1 MSHDPIALYAKAVVR
16 YRWPTLLL
24 ALLITGFLASR
35 LTGLKL
41 DNDPD
46 LWAPQNHPYIQTTH
60 ELENSFGGRN
70 FTVVGIVAKQGD
82 VYRPEILEKIGR
94 IQAGIEA
101 LPEAVKTNIV
111 SLAAK
116 RVKDIRGTADG
127 MSVRQVLEPMPK
139 SAADVAR
146 LKDAIAHNPI
156 YLNALVSPD
165 GKAAAIIADFRIP
178 PENAAY
184 APLYEKIR
192 TIADREKD
200 DSVDILMGGQPVWA
214 ANFEFAMQ
222 KMPMYFG
229 IAFLII
235 MTVQLLAFRS
245 VQGMLLPM
253 VTGILS
259 VLWGL
264 GIMALLG
271 IHLDALNTT
280 TPILIMAVATGHSV
294 QILKRYYEEYGRLVN
309 AGGVITGA
317 IAGTIDRRAANRQ
330 AVTESLQRIGAV
342 MLTAGLIST
351 IAFLSLLVSDVA
363 MIRHFAVF
371 AGAGVL
377 SSLIIELTFT
387 PALRAVLPPPKR
399 AANIAETFVDRAL
412 KRIGDWFTRP
422 GASTTIIVA
431 SIAIVGI
438 TALGTLKLRV
448 DNSVRQY
455 NSEEGQARHEDAILN
470 DKFGGTSSIFFL
482 IDGKSADG
490 IKDPRVLEGMA
501 KLQTFLEAQPGVG
514 KTQSLSDL
522 IRRMHRAMHEDKIE
536 FDFVPTDR
544 NLISQYLL
552 LYSSSGD
559 PQDFDNL
566 VDNDYAKAVIWTY
579 LKTDSTAYA
588 QELYEKALPV
598 IKASFPPGVDVRIGG
613 GLPQTVA
620 INESLTSTKIS
631 NIAQMAVV
639 VVVLASLALRSM
651 VGGLMVVIPLA
662 TIVAA
667 NLGLMGWLGLTL
679 DMGTATTTAMV
690 TGLGADYEIYML
702 FRLREEFRRHG
713 DLNRALTA
721 SLVTSGKAVL
731 VVALSIAG
739 GYAALL
745 VSDFKFYPR
754 LAATMMTTMAISAV
768 LSLLFLRAVVAVV
781 KPRFIV
787 GRGRE
792 AEDANADIPTD
803 MLTRTH

>member
-1 MSHDPIALYAKAVVR
+1 MSRDPIAFYSKAVVR
-16 YRWPTLLL
+16 YRWAILLL
-24 ALLITGFLASR
+24 SLLITGILASR

-46 LWAPQNHPYIQTTH
+46 LWAPQKHPYIQTTH
-60 ELENSFGGRN
+60 ELERIFGGRN
-70 FTVVGIVAKQGD
+70 FTVVGVVAKQGD
-82 VYRPEILEKIGR
+82 VYKPEILAKIGR

-101 LPEAVKTNIV
+101 LPEAVKANIV

-127 MSVRQVLEPMPK
+127 MSVRQVIEPMPR
-139 SAADVAR
+139 SEADIAQ
-146 LKDAIAHNPI
+146 LKDAIARNPI
-156 YLNALVSPD
+156 YINALVSPD
-165 GKAAAIIADFRIP
+165 GTAAAIIADFRIP
-178 PENAAY
+178 TENAAY

-192 TIADREKD
+192 AIADREQD
-200 DSVDILMGGQPVWA
+200 ASVDILMGGQPVWA

-222 KMPMYFG
+222 KMPLYFG

-235 MTVQLLAFRS
+235 MTVQLIAFRS

-264 GIMALLG
+264 GVMAALG

-309 AGGVITGA
+309 VAGVS
-317 IAGTIDRRAANRQ
+317 DRREANRQ

-363 MIRHFAVF
+363 MIRHFAIF
-371 AGAGVL
+371 AGVGVL

-387 PALRAVLPPPKR
+387 PALRAILPPPKY
-399 AANIAETFVDRAL
+399 AAKTPETFVDRSL
-412 KRIGDWFTRP
+412 QRIGDWFTRP
-422 GASTTIIVA
+422 GAAAAIIAISIIV
-431 SIAIVGI
+431 VGV
-438 TALGTLKLRV
+438 TALGMFKLRV

-455 NSEEGQARHEDAILN
+455 NSESGQARKEDAILN
-470 DKFGGTSSIFFL
+470 DKFGGTASIFFL
-482 IDGKSADG
+482 IDGKSADS

-501 KLQTFLEAQPGVG
+501 KLQAFLEAQPDVG

-522 IRRMHRAMHEDKIE
+522 IRRMHRAMHEDKVE
-536 FDFVPTDR
+536 FDLVPTDR

-566 VDNDYAKAVIWTY
+566 VDSDYAKAVIWTY

-588 QELYEKALPV
+588 QQLYEKALPV
-598 IKASFPPGVDVRIGG
+598 IKESFPPGVEVRIGG

-639 VVVLASLALRSM
+639 VVVLASLALRSV

-662 TIVAA
+662 TIVAT

-702 FRLREEFRRHG
+702 FRLREEYRRHG

-721 SLVTSGKAVL
+721 SIMTSGKAVL

-754 LAATMMTTMAISAV
+754 LAATMMTTMMISAV
-768 LSLLFLRAVVAVV
+768 LSLLFLRAVIAVI

-787 GRGRE
+787 GRGGNDE
-792 AEDANADIPTD
+792 ELNSTPAAVMA
-803 MLTRTH
+803 RTH